1 MLKPHPTQRFVLTFV
16 VAALALSFATA
27 AVADTIYL
35 KNGRQIRSSQVRIE
49 GDRVLFIQYG
59 GEVALP
65 MSIVDRIEQ
74 DASVGPSATP
84 PPPPEA
90 TQPEENPD
98 QPAAGDEGADVPPE
112 QTRDYWQ
119 EQVRSIEAE
128 REQVNLQ
135 IEDLRRQERAFL
147 FSHRSTAET
156 RQSIEAAQQR
166 LTELDQEMT
175 DLQNEAR
182 RQGVPPG
189 WLRLEPGGGE
199 GGGGEGGSGGSGGS
213 GGGPGGSGGSVG

>member
-35 KNGRQIRSSQVRIE
+35 KNGRQIRSSQVRVE

-74 DASVGPSATP
+74 DANVGPAGSP

-90 TQPEENPD
+90 TQPDENPD
-98 QPAAGDEGADVPPE
+98 QPATTGEAETPPE
-112 QTRDYWQ
+112 QTREYWQ
-119 EQVRSIEAE
+119 DQVRSIEAE

-156 RQSIEAAQQR
+156 RQAIEAAQAR

-175 DLQNEAR
+175 DLQAEAR
-182 RQGVPPG
+182 RQGVPAG
-189 WLRLEPGGGE
+189 WLRVVPAG
-199 GGGGEGGSGGSGGS
+199 GGGGEGGT
-213 GGGPGGSGGSVG
+213 GGGPGGSGG

>member
-1 MLKPHPTQRFVLTFV
+1 MLKPHTTQRFVLTFV

-35 KNGRQIRSSQVRIE
+35 KNGRQIRSSQVRVE

-74 DASVGPSATP
+74 DANVGPTATP
-84 PPPPEA
+84 PSPSQG
-90 TQPEENPD
+90 TQPEENPE
-98 QPAAGDEGADVPPE
+98 QPATTEEAEVPPE
-112 QTRDYWQ
+112 QTREYWQ
-119 EQVRSIEAE
+119 DQVRSIEAE
-128 REQVNLQ
+128 KEQVNLQ

-156 RQSIEAAQQR
+156 RQAIEAAQQH
-166 LTELDQEMT
+166 LAELDQQMT
-175 DLQNEAR
+175 DLQTEAR
-182 RQGVPPG
+182 RQGIPPG
-189 WLRLEPGGGE
+189 WLRLQPGGGV
-199 GGGGEGGSGGSGGS
+199 GGDGGQGGSGGL
-213 GGGPGGSGGSVG
+213 